1 MLFTVLNHYTYN
13 SLNTFFGYLCSN
25 LYLMNKKFN
34 NVAFLVFACDRYQ
47 FLYQGFDYFFKK
59 NIPSNVVTKAYF
71 ATEELSCGLDHYK
84 YLKSGKGEWTN
95 RLKVVLDQIDEEY
108 IIFLQEDM
116 WFTKKVSETAFSKI
130 INYAVN
136 SDLSLLK
143 LHSADIY
150 KTISTNHDIDGFELT
165 KLDKKH
171 SEFLM
176 SHQVSI
182 WKRSF
187 FRDQL
192 KDNEHPWRNERKGT
206 KRLRKSP
213 VDIYQMDL
221 FSENHK
227 EPNNQNTSNEHGAYL
242 TISENACIHPR
253 TKELLGE
260 LQVDLPDYAKKIQY
274 HMDNELTHDGK
285 ERPRKKDFTKSVKNG
300 IYNWFKTK

>member
-1 MLFTVLNHYTYN
+1 MALEF
-13 SLNTFFGYLCSN
+13 
-25 LYLMNKKFN
+25 K
-34 NVAFLVFACDRYQ
+34 NVAFLVFACDRYE

-59 NIPSNVVTKAYF
+59 YIPFHTVNNSYF
-71 ATEELSCGLDHYK
+71 ATEEIPCHLEGYTHLE
-84 YLKSGKGEWTN
+84 SGKGEWTN
-95 RLKVVLDQIDEEY
+95 RLKVVLNQIQEDY

-116 WFTKKVSETAFSKI
+116 WFSKKTPELAFQHTIQFAIESKI
-130 INYAVN
+130 Q
-136 SDLSLLK
+136 LLK

-150 KTISTNHDIDGFELT
+150 KTISMNHDIDGFEIT

-176 SHQVSI
+176 SHQISI
-182 WKRSF
+182 WDKAF
-187 FRDQL
+187 LIKQL

-227 EPNNQNTSNEHGAYL
+227 EPNNQNQSNERGAYL

-253 TKELLGE
+253 VKELLGE
-260 LQVDLPDYAKKIQY
+260 LQVDLPDYSKKIQY